1 MYELKK
7 VCILCLLRLSLEIY
21 ADLSKSRYD
30 NACYLTMEKIMKKTF
45 LASCLFVISGVA
57 MAHGCPGEMKK
68 IDAAMPT
75 TKLSAQ
81 DASKVKDLRA
91 KGEVQHNAGQH
102 TESMQSLGEAKK
114 IMGI

>member
-1 MYELKK
+1 
-7 VCILCLLRLSLEIY
+7 LCLVRPSLELY

-30 NACYLTMEKIMKKTF
+30 IVSYLTQEKIMKKTL
-45 LASCLFVISGVA
+45 LASCLFVISGLA

-75 TKLSAQ
+75 SKLSAQ
-81 DASKVKDLRA
+81 DTGKVKDLRA
-91 KGEVQHNAGQH
+91 KGEEQHKAGQH

>member
-1 MYELKK
+1 
-7 VCILCLLRLSLEIY
+7 LRLVRPSLELY

-30 NACYLTMEKIMKKTF
+30 IVCYLTQEKIMKKTF
-45 LASCLFVISGVA
+45 LASCLFVISSLA

-75 TKLSAQ
+75 SKLSAQ
-81 DASKVKDLRA
+81 DTGKVKDLRA
-91 KGEVQHNAGQH
+91 KGEEQHKAGQH

>member
-1 MYELKK
+1 
-7 VCILCLLRLSLEIY
+7 LCSVRPSLELY

-30 NACYLTMEKIMKKTF
+30 YVCYLTQEKIMKKTF
-45 LASCLFVISGVA
+45 LASCLFVISGLA

-75 TKLSAQ
+75 SKLSAQ
-81 DASKVKDLRA
+81 DTGKVKDLRA
-91 KGEVQHNAGQH
+91 KGEEQHKAGQH

>member
-1 MYELKK
+1 VYELKK
-7 VCILCLLRLSLEIY
+7 VCILCSVRPCLELY

-75 TKLSAQ
+75 SKLSAQ